1 MKSYLKG
8 LVTGFLIS
16 ACLFAIP
23 VLGDNIEVLF
33 NSVRINING
42 LDKIQWGENITLD
55 DGSTTPSS
63 LLYNGTTYLPLRKI
77 GELTNKEVCYN
88 GDTKTV
94 TLTPI
99 EQNVNILTKKP
110 DENGNVW
117 KYYTFGNSKEETY
130 LAAEDIN
137 RGYKRVYA
145 LVGNSVRITDDA
157 IYFIKHTD
165 VYDMRSEVSQI
176 VKLPFANNSDT
187 QDGEYIHPLLC
198 DDNLAYFDGNY
209 VFYYTEGL
217 PGRSPNIRAVNYIT
231 KESDGFVWQSSV
243 PTVDIQ
249 ITETSDNSATLRLF
263 DAWGNIDEVT
273 FDKKTNTFSK
283 PVTIERKLR

>member
-63 LLYNGTTYLPLRKI
+63 LLYNGTIYLPLRKI

-99 EQNVNILTKKP
+99 EQNVNILAEKP

-137 RGYKRVYA
+137 RGYKGVYA

-217 PGRSPNIRAVNYIT
+217 LGRSPNIRAVNYIT